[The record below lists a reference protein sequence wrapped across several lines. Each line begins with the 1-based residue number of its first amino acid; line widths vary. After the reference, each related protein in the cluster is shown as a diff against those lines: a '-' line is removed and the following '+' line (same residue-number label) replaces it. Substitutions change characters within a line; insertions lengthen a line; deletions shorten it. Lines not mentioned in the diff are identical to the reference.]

1 MYSYKYNDRGGAEA
15 QSQALTMMKK
25 YLVLLL
31 HCLLTASL
39 CAQQKSP
46 APARIT
52 LSRELLKDKIKGGWA
67 GQTIGVTFGGPYE
80 FRFQGS
86 FIQPEQNLHW
96 KPGYVKESMINI
108 PGLYDDLYM
117 DLSFVEVIDRLGQD
131 APVDSFANAFAHAG
145 YDLWHANQAARY
157 NILNGIQAPASGH
170 WLNNPHADC
179 IDYQIEADYAGLMS
193 PGMPNA
199 ASEISDKIG
208 HIMNYGDGWYG
219 GIYVGAMYALAF
231 VQTDIGSV
239 VKQGLKAVP
248 EKSTFHQCISDVI
261 RWHDQYPNDWRQA
274 WFEVQKKWAFD
285 NGCPDGIY
293 SPFNIDAKVNAAYVV
308 IGLLYG
314 KGDYGKTLDITTR
327 CGQDADCNPSTAGG
341 ILGALIGFE
350 KIPPYWKSGL
360 DGSEDIPFKYTSTSL
375 NRVYEMGYRHAL
387 ENIRRH
393 GGAVDANGATFI
405 LQEIKPVRLEQSFPG
420 IMPKD
425 KIAFNH
431 DDMKEEQFA
440 FEGTGFVVRGEATAT
455 EGTQKGKAALLEVRV
470 DGQLTETVRLPV
482 DFTTRRHE
490 LCWNY
495 QLPAGKHLVTL
506 KRVDSETGIRIRTT
520 DQITLD
526 KP

>member
-1 MYSYKYNDRGGAEA
+1 MFKTLLAAVVLTTLLATGA
-15 QSQALTMMKK
+15 L
-25 YLVLLL
+25 
-31 HCLLTASL
+31 
-39 CAQQKSP
+39 AQQNAAGKVTIP
-46 APARIT
+46 TAT
-52 LSRELLKDKIKGGWA
+52 LKDKIKGGWA
-67 GQTIGVTFGGPYE
+67 GQTIGVTFGAPYE

-86 FIQPEQNLHW
+86 FIQPEQYLHW
-96 KPGYVKESMINI
+96 KPGYVKEMMLGI
-108 PGLYDDLYM
+108 PGVYDDLYM
-117 DLSFVEVIDRLGQD
+117 DLSFVEVMERLGQD
-131 APVDSFANAFAHAG
+131 APVDSFANAFANAG

-157 NILNGIQAPASGH
+157 NILNGIKAPESGH

-179 IDYQIEADYAGLMS
+179 IDYQIESDYAGLMS

-219 GIYVGAMYALAF
+219 GIYVGAMYALAY
-231 VQTDIGSV
+231 VRQDISTV

-248 EKSTFHQCISDVI
+248 AQSTFYQCISDVI
-261 RWHDQYPNDWRQA
+261 RWHDKYPEDWRQT
-274 WFEVQKKWAFD
+274 WFEVQKKWAYD
-285 NGCPDGIY
+285 NGCPDGIH

-341 ILGALIGFE
+341 ILGTLIGYE
-350 KIPPYWKSGL
+350 KIPAYWKAGL
-360 DGSEDIPFKYTSTSL
+360 NGSEDIAFKYTSTSL

-393 GGAVDANGATFI
+393 GGTVDANGVTLS
-405 LQEIKPVRLEQSFPG
+405 LQDPKPVKFEQSFPG

-425 KIAFNH
+425 KISFNRE
-431 DDMKEEQFA
+431 DLKEEQFS
-440 FEGTGFVVRGEATAT
+440 FEGTGFVVRGEATAK
-455 EGTQKGKAALLEVRV
+455 EGTPKDKAATLEVRV
-470 DGQLTETVRLPV
+470 DGQLTETVKLPAN
-482 DFTTRRHE
+482 FTTRRHE

-495 QLPAGKHLVTL
+495 KLPAGKHTVTL
-506 KRVDSETGIRIRTT
+506 KRTDVEPDIHIRTT
-520 DQITLD
+520 DQIILI